1 MRIGFLS
8 DLHITHNTNLIEQA
22 VDVVIEVCKIN
33 KIDKLFIAGDTSNN
47 YRTTLKFIEMLI
59 NEGIDSYTIFG
70 NHEYWSISYKGAQKI
85 NNDRYINGKVVDLD
99 NNSVIIGMDG
109 TFDYSFIT
117 DVDNPYTR
125 RLPVDKRELRKHGR
139 NYFDLDRNK
148 IKDYNEA
155 FKLMEAQLINN
166 LQMNKG
172 KDIIIMTHYVPSE
185 EFVLY
190 NEDVIWTTN
199 NAFMGSKRYQ
209 KIAEEYKVSKV
220 IFGHTHTKYNRII
233 NGVSY
238 HCNPVGYG
246 SFEFEETFRE
256 RVSNVIKMFDI

>member
-1 MRIGFLS
+1 M
-8 DLHITHNTNLIEQA
+8 IEHA
-22 VDVVIEVCKIN
+22 VDIVVRAYSAN
-33 KIDKLFIAGDTSNN
+33 KLDKLFIAGDTSNN
-47 YRTTLKFIEMLI
+47 YKTTIEFINMLVE
-59 NEGIDSYTIFG
+59 NNVDVYTVFG
-70 NHEYWSISYKGAQKI
+70 NHEYWSTSYQGAQKI

-117 DVDNPYTR
+117 DVDNPYAR
-125 RLPVDKRELRKHGR
+125 RLPIDKRELRKHGR

-148 IKDYNEA
+148 IKDYNEV

-220 IFGHTHTKYNRII
+220 IFGHTHTKHNRII

-256 RVSNVIKMFDI
+256 RVNSVIKIFDI